1 MGQNHPPTK
10 LWTVT
15 SLGPFC
21 STCYKSTRINHEQNK
36 IHIIARFDCCYGV
49 ARCHDHIGAWFISW
63 LFHSLGWVPF
73 RPSHLTFSIGN
84 CQLCAPT
91 SCKCDIVCLHL
102 GCFFCL
108 ASVTFVTFSWV
119 LPFWLPLSPLV
130 LPDLCSHLWFVCF
143 CHGWF
148 HCCWYPLPFPGL
160 GFSIFGVL
168 NITFDGTDF
177 HQSWFDLWL
186 FLSYFGCVLRICNV
200 AFYLESK
207 GLYPI
212 FILSNCS
219 LKVMVLADDFVEKK
233 NLHSISSSRELP
245 PNALQD
251 ASLWNQPKIAA
262 NYQKYIKTIK

>member
-102 GCFFCL
+102 GCFF
-108 ASVTFVTFSWV
+108 A
-119 LPFWLPLSPLV
+119 LPLSRLLHFREFCLFDCLC
-130 LPDLCSHLWFVCF
+130 LPWCCLTFV
-143 CHGWF
+143 
-148 HCCWYPLPFPGL
+148 P
-160 GFSIFGVL
+160 IFGLSVFA
-168 NITFDGTDF
+168 TVDSTAVGT
-177 HQSWFDLWL
+177 LCL
-186 FLSYFGCVLRICNV
+186 FQASVFQFL
-200 AFYLESK
+200 AF
-207 GLYPI
+207 
-212 FILSNCS
+212 
-219 LKVMVLADDFVEKK
+219 
-233 NLHSISSSRELP
+233 
-245 PNALQD
+245 
-251 ASLWNQPKIAA
+251 
-262 NYQKYIKTIK
+262 